1 MATDSS
7 PSTDEHHV
15 PARGVMT
22 RTIAVTALVIATLMI
37 AAAYASALL
46 GTSGPAPWAPWMF
59 AVGVPGAIV
68 AIMVLGAARGRRGG
82 VGRLIAPMMFVGLAL
97 AIGFGL
103 ALGLPANE
111 GTTSTLVL
119 GLPLRAAIILYGIGL
134 MPIVVLPV
142 AYALTF
148 ETQTLNAADIERVRQ
163 AGAEWRSGK

>member
-1 MATDSS
+1 MTVAEMPVARTRDGTTRSFAIS
-7 PSTDEHHV
+7 AVVLST
-15 PARGVMT
+15 A
-22 RTIAVTALVIATLMI
+22 MI
-37 AAAYASALL
+37 AAAYGSALV
-46 GTSGPAPWAPWMF
+46 GADGPAPWAPWAF
-59 AVGVPGAIV
+59 ALGVPGAIV
-68 AIMVLGAARGRRGG
+68 GVMVLGASRGRGGG
-82 VGRLIAPMMFVGLAL
+82 VGRLIIPMTFVGLAL
-97 AIGFGL
+97 ATGFGL

-163 AGAEWRSGK
+163 AGVKQRGGK

>member
-1 MATDSS
+1 
-7 PSTDEHHV
+7 
-15 PARGVMT
+15 MT
-22 RTIAVTALVIATLMI
+22 RTIAVSALVVATLMI

-46 GTSGPAPWAPWMF
+46 RAGGPAAWAPWMF
-59 AVGVPGAIV
+59 ALGVPLAIV

-82 VGRLIAPMMFVGLAL
+82 VGRLIAPMTFVGLAL

-103 ALGLPANE
+103 ALALPANE
-111 GTTSTLVL
+111 GPTSTLVL
-119 GLPLRAAIILYGIGL
+119 GLPLRAAVILYGIGL

-163 AGAEWRSGK
+163 AGVDRRAGA

>member
-1 MATDSS
+1 MAIDSS
-7 PSTDEHHV
+7 PSTGERHV
-15 PARGVMT
+15 RASDLVT
-22 RTIAVTALVIATLMI
+22 RTIAVAVLVIATLVI

-46 GTSGPAPWAPWMF
+46 RTGGPAPWAPWMF
-59 AVGVPGAIV
+59 ALGVPAAVV
-68 AIMVLGAARGRRGG
+68 AIMVLGASRGRRGG

-97 AIGFGL
+97 AIGFSL

-163 AGAEWRSGK
+163 AGAEWRAGK